1 MEHKKYELSESLQR
15 MQDILD
21 SKGEEYRKYRFI
33 PQEGVL
39 PEHKGYFVDCAVIA
53 SRLYF
58 HVNDLSQLGVA
69 KIYDI
74 YINETKCILAEN
86 ELCQKI
92 ILHGNTIIGIYTMGP
107 EGFLNELT
115 DVAGRLSSLPDVIN
129 TKVGRKSSPLI
140 GNVCSLE
147 AGYQFAVRADDGID
161 FFGGMLNR
169 AESWIVKRGEDEKE
183 PKGLFI
189 SQVVRDNLKEQYQK
203 FFQLSRIEGVYHGY
217 IENIGM
223 SRWVKEQYD

>member
-1 MEHKKYELSESLQR
+1 
-15 MQDILD
+15 MQDILN
-21 SKGEEYRKYRFI
+21 SKGDEYRKYHFI
-33 PQEGVL
+33 PQEGIL

-58 HVNDLSQLGVA
+58 NTNDLSQLGVA
-69 KIYDI
+69 KIYDMF
-74 YINETKCILAEN
+74 INEAKCILGEH

-92 ILHGNTIIGIYTMGP
+92 ILHGNTIIGIYNIGS

-129 TKVGRKSSPLI
+129 TRAGRKSSPMI
-140 GNVCSLE
+140 GNVCALE
-147 AGYQFAVRADDGID
+147 VGYQFAVKSDDGLD

-169 AESWIVKRGEDEKE
+169 AEGWLVKREDEEKD

-189 SQVVRDNLKEQYQK
+189 SQVVHDNLKEQYQK
-203 FFQLSRIEGVYHGY
+203 FFRIDEKVSAYHGY

-223 SRWVKEQYD
+223 AQWVKDQ

>member
-1 MEHKKYELSESLQR
+1 
-15 MQDILD
+15 
-21 SKGEEYRKYRFI
+21 
-33 PQEGVL
+33 
-39 PEHKGYFVDCAVIA
+39 
-53 SRLYF
+53 
-58 HVNDLSQLGVA
+58 
-69 KIYDI
+69 
-74 YINETKCILAEN
+74 
-86 ELCQKI
+86 
-92 ILHGNTIIGIYTMGP
+92 
-107 EGFLNELT
+107 
-115 DVAGRLSSLPDVIN
+115 VAGRLSSLPDVIN

-203 FFQLSRIEGVYHGY
+203 FFQLSSFEGVYHGY

-223 SRWVKEQYD
+223 SRWVKEQ